1 MIRLAVLD
9 GLVLSYARALQK
21 QNINYQE
28 YLLVDVTDISD
39 ICVYMTYIQL
49 ALYGIPA
56 IVKCGDSISQKMK
69 FRMET
74 PLYFLQY
81 WKFRNAFVKNSKNMM
96 NSNQNEIIVDKTIQ
110 NKFKEVMIKGNSQ
123 ISLF

>member
-1 MIRLAVLD
+1 MVLD
-9 GLVLSYARALQK
+9 GLVLAYAKVLNEHNIDYQK
-21 QNINYQE
+21 DLFI
-28 YLLVDVTDISD
+28 DVTDISST
-39 ICVYMTYIQL
+39 CVYMTYIQL

-56 IVKCGDSISQKMK
+56 I
-69 FRMET
+69 
-74 PLYFLQY
+74 
-81 WKFRNAFVKNSKNMM
+81 NMM

>member
-1 MIRLAVLD
+1 
-9 GLVLSYARALQK
+9 
-21 QNINYQE
+21 
-28 YLLVDVTDISD
+28 
-39 ICVYMTYIQL
+39 MTYIQL

>member
-1 MIRLAVLD
+1 MVLD
-9 GLVLSYARALQK
+9 GLVLAYAKVLNEHNIDYQK
-21 QNINYQE
+21 DLFI
-28 YLLVDVTDISD
+28 DVTDISRT
-39 ICVYMTYIQL
+39 CVYMTYIQL

>member
-1 MIRLAVLD
+1 MVLD
-9 GLVLSYARALQK
+9 GLVLAYAKVLNEHNIDYQK
-21 QNINYQE
+21 DLFI
-28 YLLVDVTDISD
+28 DVTDILST
-39 ICVYMTYIQL
+39 CVYMTYIQL

>member
-1 MIRLAVLD
+1 MVLD
-9 GLVLSYARALQK
+9 GLVLAYAKVLNEHNIDYQK
-21 QNINYQE
+21 DLFI
-28 YLLVDVTDISD
+28 DVTDISST
-39 ICVYMTYIQL
+39 CVYMTYIQL
-49 ALYGIPA
+49 SLYGIPA

-96 NSNQNEIIVDKTIQ
+96 NSNQNEIIVDKTTQ
-110 NKFKEVMIKGNSQ
+110 NQFKEVMIKGNCQ

>member
-1 MIRLAVLD
+1 MVLD
-9 GLVLSYARALQK
+9 GLVLAYAKVLNEHNIDYQK
-21 QNINYQE
+21 DLFI
-28 YLLVDVTDISD
+28 DVTDISSTY
-39 ICVYMTYIQL
+39 VYMTYIQL

>member
-1 MIRLAVLD
+1 MVLD
-9 GLVLSYARALQK
+9 GLVLAYAKVLNEHNIDYQK
-21 QNINYQE
+21 DLFI
-28 YLLVDVTDISD
+28 DVKDISST
-39 ICVYMTYIQL
+39 CVYMTYIQL

-110 NKFKEVMIKGNSQ
+110 NKFKEVMIKGNCQ